1 MSSLLAQTEPQFSKA
16 RILVVDDEP
25 ANVLLIERLLERWGY
40 ECITSTTD
48 STQVMSLA
56 ERERPHLLL
65 LDLAMP
71 SPDGFEV
78 MQLLTERYA
87 TGRRFPV
94 LVLTA
99 DASAATRERALSSGA
114 NDFLTK
120 PFDRT
125 EVRLR
130 VQNLLSTHLLQL
142 ELESHNELLEQR
154 VRERTSEL
162 EDARREILARLAL
175 AGEYRDDATHQ
186 HAQRVGRTA
195 ALLAQQLGLPED
207 DVELLRRAA
216 PLHDIGKVGV
226 PDTILLKPGRL
237 TDDEFE
243 VVKGHTVIGS
253 RILAA
258 SVSSVLQA
266 GEIIAGTHHERWDGG
281 GYPAGLA
288 GEDIPLAGRV
298 VAVADVFDALTHRRP
313 YKPAWTSERAVAE
326 IHRVA
331 GGQLDPGVVQAFDR
345 LDPNSLLAPVEKL
358 GFAAS
363 SGP

>member
-1 MSSLLAQTEPQFSKA
+1 MSTLEAELQFSKA

-40 ECITSTTD
+40 ESITSTTD
-48 STQVMSLA
+48 STQVLPLV
-56 ERERPHLLL
+56 EQERPHLLL
-65 LDLAMP
+65 LDLSMP
-71 SPDGFEV
+71 PPDGFEV
-78 MQLLTERYA
+78 MKQLAERYA
-87 TGRRFPV
+87 AGQRFPV

-130 VQNLLSTHLLQL
+130 VQNLLRTHLLQRQL
-142 ELESHNELLEQR
+142 ASRNELLEQS
-154 VRERTSEL
+154 VRERTREL
-162 EDARREILARLAL
+162 DDARREILARLAL

-195 ALLAQQLGLPED
+195 ALLAQEIGLPED
-207 DVELLRRAA
+207 DVELMRRAA

-237 TDDEFE
+237 TEEEFE

-258 SVSSVLQA
+258 SVSCVLRTGQ
-266 GEIIAGTHHERWDGG
+266 IIARSHHERWDGG

-288 GEDIPLAGRV
+288 GDDIPLAGRL
-298 VAVADVFDALTHRRP
+298 VAVADAFDALTHVRP
-313 YKPAWTSERAVAE
+313 YKPAWTCEDSVAE
-326 IHRVA
+326 VHRVA
-331 GGQLDPGVVQAFDR
+331 GAQLDPSVVQAFDR
-345 LDPNSLLAPVEKL
+345 LDPNALLAPVDTLDL
-358 GFAAS
+358 GA
-363 SGP
+363 GGEQ